1 MKVAIVNSKDL
12 FDKTKNPTKCLS
24 ALRACEDCQQ
34 CDILIK
40 KMNDFPL
47 DEALKVLKC
56 IPRITNENMKIL
68 KEYDVLLTKKED
80 ILNDIEIIQKRLRV
94 R

>member
-12 FDKTKNPTKCLS
+12 FDKTKNPTGCLS

-40 KMNDFPL
+40 KMNDIPL
-47 DEALKVLKC
+47 DDLLKSLKC
-56 IPRITNENMKIL
+56 KPRITDKNMKIL